1 MMSDKPKSA
10 DTSRKNY
17 VCVEC
22 GSNVETLYHEFSLGN
37 IKLTRC
43 TVCKSVAD
51 KYIEHE
57 LILVA
62 IDIAL
67 HRIQAYRH
75 VLFNRKLLDS
85 NDLIDIRLIFLANIV
100 INCFFKLIVLH
111 NSYPDEYSNMYIS
124 CIFFSSTILEHL
136 IFITCIFMSVLALR
150 RTLSM
155 DEIFLRHLYIS
166 ISFPE
171 VGKVPILL
179 LLTWDNG
186 DDLLFLVG
194 LLTASIQLLSL
205 QAVSRAS
212 TVQLAT
218 TLSFAIAIRTSCRL
232 LFYSLKDV
240 YWLGII

>member
-1 MMSDKPKSA
+1 MNDKPKSTGA
-10 DTSRKNY
+10 SRIGY
-17 VCVEC
+17 ICVEC
-22 GSNVETLYHEFSLGN
+22 GSPVETLYHEFSLGN

-43 TVCKSVAD
+43 TVCQSVAD
-51 KYIEHE
+51 KYIEYE
-57 LILVA
+57 LILVS

-75 VLFNRKLLDS
+75 VLFNRKLIDS
-85 NDLIDIRLIFLANIV
+85 NDLVDIRLIFLANIV
-100 INCFFKLIVLH
+100 INYLFKFVVLH
-111 NSYPDEYSNMYIS
+111 NSYSDEYSNLYIS
-124 CIFFSSTILEHL
+124 CIFLCSTLIEHL
-136 IFITCIFMSVLALR
+136 AFLTCIFMSVLALR
-150 RTLSM
+150 RTLST
-155 DEIFLRHLYIS
+155 DEPILRQLYIS

-186 DDLLFLVG
+186 EDLLFLVG

-218 TLSFAIAIRTSCRL
+218 TLTFAIVIRASCRL

-240 YWLGII
+240 YWLNIT